1 MEKMENVTSRKSSQN
16 VRNMMF
22 CAIFTV
28 LIAVGA
34 FIKIPIPVVPFTLQV
49 LFVLLAGLLLGSKL
63 GTLSSLI
70 YMLLGL
76 VGVPIFT
83 EGGGFWYILK
93 PPFGYIVGFVVGAFV
108 TGKIVESRKKT
119 ELKWLLIAN
128 FAGLMVV
135 YLFGIVY
142 CYIICNFVIDT
153 PIVVWPLL
161 VTCLFLPIPGD
172 IALCIFGALLAKKL
186 RPFLLVY
193 RTEERKNGMIG
204 NKNMGKN
211 S

>member
-153 PIVVWPLL
+153 PIAVWPLL

-172 IALCIFGALLAKKL
+172 IALCILGALLAKKL